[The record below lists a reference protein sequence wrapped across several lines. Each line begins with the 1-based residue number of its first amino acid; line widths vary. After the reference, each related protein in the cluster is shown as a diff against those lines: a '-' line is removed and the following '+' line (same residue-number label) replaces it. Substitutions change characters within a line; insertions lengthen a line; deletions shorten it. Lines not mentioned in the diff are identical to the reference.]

1 MLRFTPRAGGAA
13 SGYDD
18 HTGGR
23 MRKHQMSDQKFRN
36 ETRKRERQ
44 QRKAA
49 RRAAARLD
57 APHRAQT

>member
-1 MLRFTPRAGGAA
+1 
-13 SGYDD
+13 
-18 HTGGR
+18 

-36 ETRKRERQ
+36 EARKRERQ

-57 APHRAQT
+57 APHRTQT

>member
-1 MLRFTPRAGGAA
+1 
-13 SGYDD
+13 
-18 HTGGR
+18 

-36 ETRKRERQ
+36 ESRKRERQ